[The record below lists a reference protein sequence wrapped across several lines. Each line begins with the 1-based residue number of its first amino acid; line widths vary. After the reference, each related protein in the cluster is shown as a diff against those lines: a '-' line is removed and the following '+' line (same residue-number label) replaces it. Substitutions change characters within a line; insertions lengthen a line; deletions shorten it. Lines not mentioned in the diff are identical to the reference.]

1 MRHTIIIALLLITL
15 FPNTALAQWGF
26 DAVSVEAYINDHKKQ
41 RSLLLAR
48 STLEYSNQLLHEY
61 SSEEVGKYKE
71 LNVDLDKYTRAFDII
86 DVMYQSLRTVL
97 NVKSTYQ
104 TVSDRISDYKNLL
117 EDFNDKV
124 IKRKHIE
131 LADTMLISINKKAI
145 DNIYNEGS
153 QLYQSVNDLVLYP
166 TGAAACSTSDLL
178 MVLDNINNSLDL
190 IEKHLNQAYFQTWRY
205 VQLRMGYWK
214 EKVYRTR
221 TKEEILEDAFSRW
234 KVAGKLDY
242 LRIVNKKRTDM
253 KKTMILIMAVATTI
267 KATAQSVTYN
277 HDSSKQNQITV
288 METGGGS
295 LTPEFYYWLLHN
307 NYKKT
312 AAEKNKLGFRTL
324 AGINLYNQ
332 VDDAEKIDSALTK
345 RAEVEALNVADR
357 QIDLAWLAE
366 SSKING
372 QLDKMK
378 ANIDHII
385 PTGGTINDKR
395 RWEELYN
402 MYQCAVKATKD
413 AYMPNAQRKRQYLSI
428 YADLTTQNETLL
440 KYLVQLNTQSQTTA
454 LLAATN
460 DRVVHKGS
468 IISDAKSRW
477 QENMK
482 GVRSSTGTD
491 GDDANSGEGEES
503 VNR

>member
-15 FPNTALAQWGF
+15 FQKIALAQWGF

-48 STLEYSNQLLHEY
+48 STLEYSNQLLHGY
-61 SSEEVGKYKE
+61 SS
-71 LNVDLDKYTRAFDII
+71 DII

-145 DNIYNEGS
+145 DNIYNEGN
-153 QLYQSVNDLVLYP
+153 QLYHSVNDLVLYA

-190 IEKHLNQAYFQTWRY
+190 IEKQLNQAYFQTWRY

-242 LRIVNKKRTDM
+242 
-253 KKTMILIMAVATTI
+253 
-267 KATAQSVTYN
+267 
-277 HDSSKQNQITV
+277 
-288 METGGGS
+288 
-295 LTPEFYYWLLHN
+295 
-307 NYKKT
+307 
-312 AAEKNKLGFRTL
+312 
-324 AGINLYNQ
+324 
-332 VDDAEKIDSALTK
+332 
-345 RAEVEALNVADR
+345 
-357 QIDLAWLAE
+357 
-366 SSKING
+366 
-372 QLDKMK
+372 
-378 ANIDHII
+378 
-385 PTGGTINDKR
+385 
-395 RWEELYN
+395 
-402 MYQCAVKATKD
+402 
-413 AYMPNAQRKRQYLSI
+413 
-428 YADLTTQNETLL
+428 
-440 KYLVQLNTQSQTTA
+440 
-454 LLAATN
+454 
-460 DRVVHKGS
+460 
-468 IISDAKSRW
+468 
-477 QENMK
+477 
-482 GVRSSTGTD
+482 
-491 GDDANSGEGEES
+491 
-503 VNR
+503 

>member
-26 DAVSVEAYINDHKKQ
+26 DAVSVEAYINDHRKQ

-145 DNIYNEGS
+145 DNIY
-153 QLYQSVNDLVLYP
+153 LVLYA

-242 LRIVNKKRTDM
+242 
-253 KKTMILIMAVATTI
+253 
-267 KATAQSVTYN
+267 
-277 HDSSKQNQITV
+277 
-288 METGGGS
+288 
-295 LTPEFYYWLLHN
+295 
-307 NYKKT
+307 
-312 AAEKNKLGFRTL
+312 
-324 AGINLYNQ
+324 
-332 VDDAEKIDSALTK
+332 
-345 RAEVEALNVADR
+345 
-357 QIDLAWLAE
+357 
-366 SSKING
+366 
-372 QLDKMK
+372 
-378 ANIDHII
+378 
-385 PTGGTINDKR
+385 
-395 RWEELYN
+395 
-402 MYQCAVKATKD
+402 
-413 AYMPNAQRKRQYLSI
+413 
-428 YADLTTQNETLL
+428 
-440 KYLVQLNTQSQTTA
+440 
-454 LLAATN
+454 
-460 DRVVHKGS
+460 
-468 IISDAKSRW
+468 
-477 QENMK
+477 
-482 GVRSSTGTD
+482 
-491 GDDANSGEGEES
+491 
-503 VNR
+503 